1 MHWALRAS
9 LCLFMLSGT
18 NILLAQDDI
27 SAEEEMLEDTVQK
40 KVKKVVLPTY
50 EMKSVSGKIYDAAT
64 GEAMAGVRV
73 QALSNRHDRRKR
85 CLYHLRSQVRYRII
99 YIGIGLQRNANSH
112 KRRNGTGRQTVYHPL

>member
-1 MHWALRAS
+1 MKDNRIEQLMHWALRAS

-50 EMKSVSGKIYDAAT
+50 EM
-64 GEAMAGVRV
+64 
-73 QALSNRHDRRKR
+73 
-85 CLYHLRSQVRYRII
+85 
-99 YIGIGLQRNANSH
+99 
-112 KRRNGTGRQTVYHPL
+112 